1 MFKTLR
7 MGLRLLRPVW
17 VLTRHRALIP
27 PFLPQEAPWFLR
39 TLSARPA
46 NAPEAMRSYGARLRE
61 ALTKLGPTYIKA
73 GQFIATRPD
82 VVGAE
87 LAGELGKLQ
96 DRLPPFPLAQAKAQ
110 IEAALGKQVAEAFDE
125 IGEAV
130 AAASIAQVHKAR
142 AGDKWLAV
150 KVLRPGVAETFARD
164 LAAFADA
171 AKWAV
176 WLDPQLERLK
186 PGAVVETLARSVAME
201 LDLRMEAAAGDEMA
215 ESFRGAVDFRVPAI
229 DWDRTAQSVMTAEWI
244 DGISLKDRAGLA
256 AAGFDFKA
264 IATLVIQTF
273 LRQALNRGFFHADM
287 HQGNLFL
294 DREGRLV
301 TVDYGIVGRLD
312 ASMRRFMAETLH
324 GFLIR
329 DYRRIADIHFA
340 VGFVKPPQTRDDF
353 AQALRA
359 VGEPIFGRPAS
370 AMSMANLLTQL
381 LEITRIF
388 GMELQP
394 QLVLLQKTMVVV
406 EGVARELDP
415 GHSIWESA
423 KPVVEEWM
431 TQNLGAEARL
441 RDAAEGLGTLGRAV
455 RNAET
460 VISQLSSEGLRLHA
474 DTAIAIAEAQA
485 QRTRHVRV
493 AVWVGAVALAAL
505 ALMGIA

>member
-1 MFKTLR
+1 
-7 MGLRLLRPVW
+7 V
-17 VLTRHRALIP
+17 
-27 PFLPQEAPWFLR
+27 
-39 TLSARPA
+39 SARPA
-46 NAPEAMRSYGARLRE
+46 NAPESFRIYGARLRE
-61 ALTKLGPTYIKA
+61 ALVKLGPTYIKA

-87 LAGELGKLQ
+87 LAGELSLLQ
-96 DRLPPFPLAQAKAQ
+96 DRLPPFPLANAKAQ
-110 IEAALGKQVAEAFDE
+110 IAAALGKEVMALFDD
-125 IGEAV
+125 IGEPV
-130 AAASIAQVHKAR
+130 AAASIAQVHKAQS
-142 AGDKWLAV
+142 AGKTLAV
-150 KVLRPGVAETFARD
+150 KILRPGVAETFNRD

-176 WLDPQLERLK
+176 WFDPEMERLK
-186 PGAVVETLARSVAME
+186 PGAVVETLARSVAIE

-215 ESFRGAVDFRVPAI
+215 ENFRGAPDFRVPAI
-229 DWDRTAQSVMTAEWI
+229 DWDRTAQTVLTAEWI
-244 DGISLKDRAGLA
+244 DGIPIKDRDGLR
-256 AAGFDFKA
+256 AAGHDLKA
-264 IATLVIQTF
+264 IAARVIQTF
-273 LRQALNRGFFHADM
+273 LKQALNKGFFHADM
-287 HQGNLFL
+287 HQGNLFV

-301 TVDYGIVGRLD
+301 AVDYGIVGRLD
-312 ASMRRFMAETLH
+312 AGMRRFMAETLH
-324 GFLIR
+324 GFLMR

-340 VGFVKPPQTRDDF
+340 VGFVKPPQSRDDF

-381 LEITRIF
+381 LEITRLF

-460 VISQLSSEGLRLHA
+460 IIAQLSTDGLRLHA
-474 DTAIAIAEAQA
+474 ETAIAIAEAQA
-485 QRTRHVRV
+485 QRTRHLRV
-493 AVWVGAVALAAL
+493 AVWIGAAALAAL